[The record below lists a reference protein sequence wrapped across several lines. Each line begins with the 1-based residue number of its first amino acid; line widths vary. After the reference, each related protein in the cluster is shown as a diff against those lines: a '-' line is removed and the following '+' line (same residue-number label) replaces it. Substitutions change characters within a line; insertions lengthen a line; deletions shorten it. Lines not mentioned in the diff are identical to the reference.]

1 MANHKQDSILMMGQ
15 INMIPKVKFFLF
27 QSIDMGT
34 TLDVELPLGQ
44 GMSLVRP
51 PVQKPD
57 DKDAIIAMHQSRMQM

>member
-1 MANHKQDSILMMGQ
+1 MAIKNQDSILIIGFH
-15 INMIPKVKFFLF
+15 KFFLF